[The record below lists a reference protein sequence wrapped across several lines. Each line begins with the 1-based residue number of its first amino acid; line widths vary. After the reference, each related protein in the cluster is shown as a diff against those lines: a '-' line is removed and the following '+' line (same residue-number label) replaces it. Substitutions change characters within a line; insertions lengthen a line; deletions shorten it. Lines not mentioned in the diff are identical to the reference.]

1 MWSRVCRSRAVED
14 LAVDQSVS
22 WHFSRQRTGG
32 YRTRLPNCSEIR
44 WLYGRRCRTPDD
56 ARCGRSDITQA
67 PTVSLSI
74 KSVAARAGVKPRRY
88 DEIPTTSSHAKR
100 RRNPPFD
107 ATKGGRSSPFFG
119 REGDELSPFP

>member
-1 MWSRVCRSRAVED
+1 MWSRVCRSRAAED

-32 YRTRLPNCSEIR
+32 YRTRLPNCSETQ
-44 WLYGRRCRTPDD
+44 WHYGRRCRTPDD

-74 KSVAARAGVKPRRY
+74 KSVAARAGVKPRRMMK
-88 DEIPTTSSHAKR
+88 SR
-100 RRNPPFD
+100 RLLRMRRGAGTLPFD

-119 REGDELSPFP
+119 REGDELSPFL